1 MHSIIEHDEQIHA
14 RMEARAWRLRRQ
26 LLVYLLYAIG
36 LVTLWPAYGICI
48 ILFLSTLA
56 CIWSFS

>member
-26 LLVYLLYAIG
+26 SLLYLVYAIG
-36 LVTLWPAYGICI
+36 LVAFWPMYGICG
-48 ILFLSTLA
+48 ILFLLALA
-56 CIWSFS
+56 CVWSFS